1 MAAISPIAWWPE
13 KKTAFQTSVSA
24 VYQRLCRGLQ
34 AGLARLGVFTFPG
47 TPLSPHRPGFNCFAG
62 AATGDLTWQGKKF
75 LGSAQVWQGRTFLQH
90 GAILLS
96 SQEDLWR
103 QLLGES
109 DQEAA
114 IPVISLTEILGAP
127 PSLRGLKTAL
137 QQGFQDALGI
147 SLEAGELTPWEQALL
162 ALELRR
168 SSSLRGE
175 GMQRKRF
182 L

>member
-1 MAAISPIAWWPE
+1 
-13 KKTAFQTSVSA
+13 
-24 VYQRLCRGLQ
+24 
-34 AGLARLGVFTFPG
+34 LARLGVFTFPG
-47 TPLSPHRPGFNCFAG
+47 APLSPHRPGFNCFAG

-109 DQEAA
+109 DQEVA

-127 PSLRGLKTAL
+127 PSLSGLKTAL
-137 QQGFQDALGI
+137 QQGFQDELGI
-147 SLEAGELTPWEQALL
+147 SLEASELTPWEKALL

-175 GMQRKRF
+175 EMQRKRF